1 MHRIIQNIHVQEL
14 EKMVKCRKTE
24 SIQKMQIKELRGM
37 EMKGNRIEMRN
48 EAIIS
53 AEEIKVILERYR
65 IGKKPLAKLLGWGET
80 TIIRY
85 IEGDI
90 PTYEY
95 SNKLK
100 TILDDPEFY
109 YDLLCSKKDC
119 LTGVAFKKS
128 KKAVM
133 SKIMSS
139 KIYAVAYYIVNKCNA
154 EICPSYI
161 QYMLY
166 YSQVFSLALYEKELF
181 QEECCI
187 NNENIPYLKLY
198 EGMKRC
204 GIHLLEGGEEYLL
217 QEEIELVDAVMDAFT
232 WYGPKALHAM
242 TTYEKS
248 LAKISRDKYNNK
260 IIAKDTLKAYFKDIL
275 DKYQIKN
282 CHEICRYPD
291 KRIVDIKEL
300 CR

>member
-1 MHRIIQNIHVQEL
+1 
-14 EKMVKCRKTE
+14 
-24 SIQKMQIKELRGM
+24 
-37 EMKGNRIEMRN
+37 MKGNRMEMDN
-48 EAIIS
+48 EVIIS
-53 AEEIKVILERYR
+53 SDEIKLILDRYR

-85 IEGDI
+85 MEGDI
-90 PTYEY
+90 PTNEY

-109 YDLLCSKKDC
+109 YDLLCRRKEC

-133 SKIMSS
+133 SKIMAT
-139 KIYAVAYYIVNKCNA
+139 KIYAATYYIVNKCSA
-154 EICPSYI
+154 EICPSYV

-166 YSQVFSLALYEKELF
+166 YSQVFSLALYDKELF
-181 QEECCI
+181 QEECGV

-204 GIHLLEGGEEYLL
+204 GIHTLEGGEEFLST
-217 QEEIELVDAVMDAFT
+217 EEIEVVDAVMDSFL
-232 WYGPKALHAM
+232 WYGPKALFAM

-248 LAKISRDKYNNK
+248 MIKISRDKYNNK
-260 IIAKDTLKAYFKDIL
+260 IISKDTLKAYFRDILELYQIRSHKDIY
-275 DKYQIKN
+275 K
-282 CHEICRYPD
+282 YPD
-291 KRIVDIKEL
+291 HRIVDIKEL
-300 CR
+300 NK